1 MKNSYSKLYDA
12 QSTPFEISQNSIK
25 IPPYNHRIFLLWDYK
40 ESNYLYV
47 KCFLNEQ
54 N

>member
-25 IPPYNHRIFLLWDYK
+25 SLPTTIGYFYFEITKKVITCML
-40 ESNYLYV
+40 SV
-47 KCFLNEQ
+47 S
-54 N
+54 